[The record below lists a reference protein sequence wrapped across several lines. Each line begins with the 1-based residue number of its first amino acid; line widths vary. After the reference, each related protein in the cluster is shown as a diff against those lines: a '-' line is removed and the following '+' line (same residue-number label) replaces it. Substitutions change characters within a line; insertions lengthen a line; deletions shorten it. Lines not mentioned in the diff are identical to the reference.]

1 MAELEFNPRAG
12 HNSTPLKQEQACL
25 ALALLVIFS
34 LARTTLFPGCR
45 SWDWLLSP
53 FCALSCLRLSHSWL
67 LRLCWVQPL
76 SVASRF
82 CFPPICSAKCWLPV
96 FLVNPWG
103 GSCEFGWPCSL
114 LSIVSIQNSLL
125 DQWCGVCWGKEKG
138 FFYSLWQ
145 EELLL
150 CQGWSCKQMPLC
162 KVSWYFLGNT
172 IKCFPGSRTLGSLLN
187 YYLTSKGMW
196 AFNCCSTTLLNS
208 ARGKVRFSWT
218 ESLIK
223 GVMGWIFD
231 RTCLFC

>member
-125 DQWCGVCWGKEKG
+125 DQWCGVCWGKEKDFSIPFG
-138 FFYSLWQ
+138 RKNCFFVRVGVANRCPFVRCHDTSWVTPLNVSRGA
-145 EELLL
+145 EL
-150 CQGWSCKQMPLC
+150 
-162 KVSWYFLGNT
+162 
-172 IKCFPGSRTLGSLLN
+172 
-187 YYLTSKGMW
+187 
-196 AFNCCSTTLLNS
+196 
-208 ARGKVRFSWT
+208 
-218 ESLIK
+218 
-223 GVMGWIFD
+223 
-231 RTCLFC
+231 